1 VSYRLLRPLLFRL
14 DAEAAHDATLRL
26 LDLAAALRL
35 PLAPTPPQ
43 ADVRVMGLAFPNP
56 VGLAA
61 GLDKNGAH
69 IDALARLGFGF
80 LEVGTVTPRPQPGN
94 PRPRLF
100 RIPEARAV
108 INRMGFNNL
117 GVDRLVR
124 NVRAA
129 RYRGILGINI
139 GKNFDTPIER
149 AASDYLACMRQ
160 VYALAS
166 YLTINI
172 SSPNTANL
180 RQLQEADEL
189 DRLLAELKAEQ
200 ARLADQHGRY
210 VPIALKIAP
219 DLAPEQVQAIAERL
233 LAHAVDAVIATN
245 TTLSREGVEG
255 LPHSRESGGLSGAP
269 LTARALGS
277 VRLLARHLQGRVPVI
292 GVGGIMGGVDAVERM
307 SAGASLVQLYTGLVY
322 AGPALIYDCVQALGA
337 IRSPVKQPA
346 GQTMRS

>member
-14 DAEAAHDATLRL
+14 EAEAAHDATLRL
-26 LDLAAALRL
+26 LDLGAALHL
-35 PLAPTPPQ
+35 PLAPPPPPST
-43 ADVRVMGLAFPNP
+43 VRVMGLEFPNP

-94 PRPRLF
+94 PHPRLF

-117 GVDRLVR
+117 GVDRLVH
-124 NVRAA
+124 NVRTA

-149 AASDYLACMRQ
+149 AVSDYLACLRK

-166 YLTINI
+166 YVTINI
-172 SSPNTANL
+172 SSPNTTNL
-180 RQLQEADEL
+180 RRLQEADEL

-200 ARLADQHGRY
+200 ARLADRHGRY

-219 DLAPEQVQAIAERL
+219 DLAPEQLQAIAERL

-255 LPHSRESGGLSGAP
+255 LSNSRESGGLSGTP
-269 LTARALGS
+269 LTGRALGI
-277 VRLLARHLQGRVPVI
+277 VRLLARQLQGRIPII
-292 GVGGIMGGVDAVERM
+292 GVGGIMSGADAAERM
-307 SAGASLVQLYTGLVY
+307 AAGASLVQLYTGLVY
-322 AGPALIYDCVQALGA
+322 AGPALIYDCVQALRTT
-337 IRSPVKQPA
+337 RSPAK
-346 GQTMRS
+346 